1 VNCVDFRRRR
11 LSGLR
16 AEPGELAAHAAEC
29 PHCARFS
36 REVEVL
42 DERIDEAARVPVPPQ
57 LIDRILLD
65 QRLRSRRQF
74 LGYAAA
80 ASIGAVAAAGGF
92 TAWWARGG
100 NVAQIA
106 LEHALG
112 EAEALQ
118 GTAPVPLGQ
127 LVQAFADWDGKLKA
141 PLGQIT
147 FLGKCPLRGGL
158 SRHMVLRTAQGTA
171 HVLLMPQAVSG
182 RENAAREAQVAIAM
196 PAGSGSLAIVGRDEA
211 TVSGLERLLS
221 QQVEWS

>member
-16 AEPGELAAHAAEC
+16 AEPGELTAHAAEC
-29 PHCARFS
+29 PHCARFN
-36 REVEVL
+36 REIEGL

-80 ASIGAVAAAGGF
+80 ASVGAVAAAGGLA
-92 TAWWARGG
+92 TWWRGG
-100 NVAQIA
+100 SVAQIA
-106 LEHALG
+106 LDHALG
-112 EAEALQ
+112 EASALR
-118 GTAPVPLGQ
+118 GSEPVPLGR

-141 PLGQIT
+141 PLGQVT

-158 SRHMVLRTAQGTA
+158 SRHMVLRTAQGAA
-171 HVLLMPQAVSG
+171 HVLLMPQAVSR
-182 RENAAREAQVAIAM
+182 RENAARDAQIAIAM
-196 PAGSGSLAIVGRDEA
+196 PAGSGSLAIVGPGEA
-211 TVSGLERLLS
+211 TVGGLERLLS
-221 QQVEWS
+221 QHVEWS